1 MLPEPGPNGQGNPAA
16 APANGSPVPGSDN
29 YLRYNPYPNTA
40 SPGQTRECEAGNE
53 GVIREEGTEKNVY
66 LDVNQLIGNY
76 PGNQGVVTQDQSE
89 AQKAW
94 GQ

>member
-1 MLPEPGPNGQGNPAA
+1 M
-16 APANGSPVPGSDN
+16 
-29 YLRYNPYPNTA
+29 
-40 SPGQTRECEAGNE
+40 
-53 GVIREEGTEKNVY
+53 IREEGTEKNVY